1 MILTAKKG
9 TAFEQALKALYDKH
23 IKNKEE
29 AIKVLTAY
37 YGVNPLEMTSG
48 WGYGRTGMILGIEMK
63 PIYVPRMLK
72 KGVKEYIGGLT
83 VDRRTKV
90 GREFLAHWETLDC
103 AKGLSGESLEQFGIY
118 TLDPDT
124 HKYGYWAVCTDEE
137 GLYCLILHEYAARRL
152 TDDAKDMMT
161 IDIQQYDR

>member
-9 TAFEQALKALYDKH
+9 TAFEQTLRELYDQH
-23 IKNKEE
+23 LRNKEE
-29 AIKVLTAY
+29 AIEVLTTY
-37 YGVNPLEMTSG
+37 YGVRPLEMTTS
-48 WGYGRTGMILGIEMK
+48 WGCGRTGMILGIEMK
-63 PIYVPRMLK
+63 PIYVPRALK

-90 GREFLAHWETLDC
+90 GREFLKEWDTLAC
-103 AKGLSGESLEQFGIY
+103 AKGLSGKSLEPFGIY

-124 HKYGYWAVCTDEE
+124 LKYGYWAVCTDED
-137 GLYCLILHEYAARRL
+137 GLYCLIIYEYMASRL
-152 TDDAKDMMT
+152 TDEAKTQMT

>member
-9 TAFEQALKALYDKH
+9 TAFEQTLRELYDQH
-23 IKNKEE
+23 LRNKKE
-29 AIKVLTAY
+29 AIEVLTDY
-37 YGVNPLEMTSG
+37 YGVKPLEITTS
-48 WGYGRTGMILGIEMK
+48 WCFGRTGMFSGIEMK
-63 PIYVPRMLK
+63 PTYVPRTLK

-90 GREFLAHWETLDC
+90 GREFLKEWDTLEC

-118 TLDPDT
+118 TLDQDA
-124 HKYGYWAVCTDEE
+124 HMYGYWRVDKTDD
-137 GLYCLILHEYAARRL
+137 GSFCLTINEYAVRRL

-161 IDIQQYDR
+161 IGL

>member
-9 TAFEQALKALYDKH
+9 TAFEQVLKELHDKH
-23 IKNKEE
+23 LRNKEE
-29 AIKVLTAY
+29 AIKVLTDY
-37 YGVNPLEMTSG
+37 YGVKPLEMTSI
-48 WGYGRTGMILGIEMK
+48 WGCGYTGMILGIEMK
-63 PIYVPRMLK
+63 PVFVPKTLK

-90 GREFLAHWETLDC
+90 GREFLNKWDTLAC

-124 HKYGYWAVCTDEE
+124 LEYGFWRVYMTDDD
-137 GLYCLILHEYAARRL
+137 LYCLAIREYAARRL
-152 TDDAKDMMT
+152 TDEAKTMMT
-161 IDIQQYDR
+161 IEL

>member
-9 TAFEQALKALYDKH
+9 TAFEQTLKELYDQH
-23 IKNKEE
+23 IRNKKE
-29 AIKVLTAY
+29 AIEVLTDY
-37 YGVNPLEMTSG
+37 FGVKPLEMTTS

-63 PIYVPRMLK
+63 PVFVPRTLR

-90 GREFLAHWETLDC
+90 GREFLAHWDTLAC
-103 AKGLSGESLEQFGIY
+103 AKGLSGKSLEPFGIY

-124 HKYGYWAVCTDEE
+124 REYGFWRVYMTDDD
-137 GLYCLILHEYAARRL
+137 LYCLAIGEYAARRL
-152 TDDAKDMMT
+152 SDEAREMMT
-161 IDIQQYDR
+161 IDIQH